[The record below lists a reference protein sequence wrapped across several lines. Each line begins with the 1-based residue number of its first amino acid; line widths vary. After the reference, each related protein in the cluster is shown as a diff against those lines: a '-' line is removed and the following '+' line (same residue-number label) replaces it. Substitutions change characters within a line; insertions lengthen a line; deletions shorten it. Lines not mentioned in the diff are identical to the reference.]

1 MQLSEAIMYAA
12 ESTIT
17 EAKSPT
23 TNWFD
28 ASESVVHPLR
38 DTAQHVYKCFLADG
52 TDANKHHWH
61 ATRRHYYRIQR
72 QAKKRYFNQLA
83 VQASKHAMH
92 SGPKEAWDTVRMLE
106 KGSTTHHRPPSRPP
120 LS

>member
-1 MQLSEAIMYAA
+1 MYAA

-28 ASESVVHPLR
+28 ASKSVVCPLR
-38 DTAQHVYKCFLADG
+38 DTAQRAYKHFLADG

-61 ATRRHYYRIQR
+61 ATHHRYYHVQR
-72 QAKKRYFNQLA
+72 QAKKQYFNQLA
-83 VQASKHAMH
+83 VQASEHAMRG
-92 SGPKEAWDTVRMLE
+92 GPKEAWDAVRMLE
-106 KGSTTHHRPPSRPP
+106 KGSSHRSSPSPSRPP